1 MCDRIKGCCIGDF
14 EKKKNKKTVEKT
26 NVDESSLLDGVHP
39 QFLKVT
45 QRWDLEMEDQ
55 CRWAFKTG
63 TFLGLHLRFAREVP
77 GNSGETPLS

>member
-1 MCDRIKGCCIGDF
+1 MIL
-14 EKKKNKKTVEKT
+14 KKKKKTVEKT

-39 QFLKVT
+39 QFLKVI

-63 TFLGLHLRFAREVP
+63 TF
-77 GNSGETPLS
+77 